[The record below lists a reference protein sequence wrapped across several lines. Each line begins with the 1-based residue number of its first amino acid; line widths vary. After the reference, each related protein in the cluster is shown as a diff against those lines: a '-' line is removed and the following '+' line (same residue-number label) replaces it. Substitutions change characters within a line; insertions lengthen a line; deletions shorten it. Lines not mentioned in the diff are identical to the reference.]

1 MSIPLDKL
9 PWKISSN
16 SNFDT
21 EENSSKGK
29 WKQETRNVRKSKVK
43 EIDYEICRTA
53 VYKILGNPLD
63 LINFPC
69 DEDLGKFIVFGKK
82 KIYKS

>member
-1 MSIPLDKL
+1 MEDPIASKYGKKS
-9 PWKISSN
+9 KIKSN
-16 SNFDT
+16 NSFFEN

-29 WKQETRNVRKSKVK
+29 WKQESRNVRKSKVK

-53 VYKILGNPLD
+53 VYKILGNPVD

-69 DEDLGKFIVFGKK
+69 DEDLGMFIIFNEM
-82 KIYKS
+82 

>member
-1 MSIPLDKL
+1 MSIPPNKL
-9 PWKISSN
+9 PLKISSN

-29 WKQETRNVRKSKVK
+29 WKQESRSVRKSKVK

-53 VYKILGNPLD
+53 VYKILGNPVD

-69 DEDLGKFIVFGKK
+69 DDDLGKLIFFK
-82 KIYKS
+82 

>member
-1 MSIPLDKL
+1 MDDPIAPKYRKKS
-9 PWKISSN
+9 KISSN

-29 WKQETRNVRKSKVK
+29 WKQESRSVRKSKVK

-69 DEDLGKFIVFGKK
+69 DDDLGKLIFFK
-82 KIYKS
+82 